1 MLTCSLAHLLTCSPA
16 HLLTYSLTHLLT
28 HSFRHSLTCLLTQ
41 VIDPRLGCLS
51 AAGGDAIR
59 QVPALRWD
67 ASDHVSAQSYGGF
80 IHGAQAF
87 DASFFRTSPVETAAM
102 DPQQRLLLEF
112 GYAAMHNAGQ
122 RRDGLRD
129 TNRGIFLAIM
139 NTDFAGLQEGNDSV
153 YAATGS
159 TISIAAGRLSYA
171 LGLQGMCVSVD
182 TVRGARVGLRA
193 HAHMPTCASDL

>member
-1 MLTCSLAHLLTCSPA
+1 MT
-16 HLLTYSLTHLLT
+16 
-28 HSFRHSLTCLLTQ
+28 
-41 VIDPRLGCLS
+41 DPRLGCLS
-51 AAGGDAIR
+51 AAGGDAIS

-67 ASDHVSAQSYGGF
+67 ASGHLSAQSYGGF
-80 IHGAQAF
+80 IYGAQAF
-87 DASFFRTSPVETAAM
+87 DVSFFCTSPVETAAM

-112 GYAAMHNAGQ
+112 GYAAMHDAGQ

-139 NTDFAGLQEGNDSV
+139 NTDFASLQEGNDSV

-182 TVRGARVGLRA
+182 TVRGACVGLHACA
-193 HAHMPTCASDL
+193 HACVPLTSDL